1 MIDLDSPVETVLGEP
16 KDKRS
21 RARNERIVGGLGIET
36 VGDLLR
42 HVPRR
47 YVETGELT
55 SLETLEKGQFLT
67 LVGEISQSQ
76 VNTYQDRRTHR
87 TAYRLDATLRT
98 DGPSLRMTFF
108 AKNKGIAEWQAGRL
122 HDRATRH
129 LRRPGRHLP
138 R

>member
-21 RARNERIVGGLGIET
+21 RTRNERIVEGLGLET
-36 VGDLLR
+36 VGDLL
-42 HVPRR
+42 HHFPRR

-67 LVGEISQSQ
+67 LVGEIASSR
-76 VNTYQDRRTHR
+76 VNTYMDRRTRR

-98 DGPSLRMTFF
+98 DGPSLRMSFF
-108 AKNKGIAEWQAGRL
+108 AKNKGVADWQAGRL
-122 HDRATRH
+122 RAG
-129 LRRPGRHLP
+129 RRGIFLGRA
-138 R
+138 